1 MATIFSFKQ
10 FQVEQEGASF
20 KIGTDAMILGS
31 LITFNKA
38 KSALDIGSGTGV
50 LSLMV
55 AQKHPD
61 LFIDAI
67 DIDDVNCHLME
78 VNFSKSP
85 FAYRLRVIKHDFIT
99 FHFQRKYDL
108 IFTNPPYFLG
118 SLENNELRQASS
130 RHITVSTMRDFVKK
144 FSVCLEIG
152 GLVYI
157 ILPAENFSQWE
168 NVFKENQ
175 MFLNEQIEIEGKPSQ
190 LIRIIAVFSTESKE
204 LTQDKLIIRNEKG
217 LYSNEYIDLTKE
229 FHAHEL
235 TSD

>member
-1 MATIFSFKQ
+1 MSTIFSFKQ

-55 AQKHPD
+55 AQKHTD

-78 VNFSKSP
+78 VNFTKSP
-85 FAYRLRVIKHDFIT
+85 FDNRLRVIKHDFIT

-108 IFTNPPYFLG
+108 IFTNPPYFLE

-130 RHITVSTMRDFVKK
+130 RHFTISTMRDFVKK
-144 FSVCLEIG
+144 ITVCLEIG

-157 ILPAENFSQWE
+157 ILPADNFSQWE
-168 NVFKENQ
+168 NVFKENE
-175 MFLNEQIEIEGKPSQ
+175 MFLDEIIEVEGKLNQ

-204 LTQDKLIIRNEKG
+204 LKKNKLIIRNEKG
-217 LYSNEYIDLTKE
+217 LYSKEYIDLTKD
-229 FHAHEL
+229 FHAIEL

>member
-1 MATIFSFKQ
+1 LSTIFSFKQ

-31 LITFNKA
+31 LITFDKA
-38 KSALDIGSGTGV
+38 KFALDIGSGTGV

-78 VNFSKSP
+78 VNFTKSP
-85 FAYRLRVIKHDFIT
+85 FANRLRVIKHDFIT

-130 RHITVSTMRDFVKK
+130 RHFTISTMLDFVKK
-144 FSVCLEIG
+144 ITVCLEKG

-175 MFLNEQIEIEGKPSQ
+175 MFLDEIIEVEGKLNQ

-204 LTQDKLIIRNEKG
+204 LKKNKLVIRNEKG
-217 LYSNEYIDLTKE
+217 LYSKEYIDLTKD
-229 FHAHEL
+229 FHAIEL

>member
-1 MATIFSFKQ
+1 MSTIFSFKQ

-31 LITFNKA
+31 LITFDKA

-50 LSLMV
+50 LALMV

-130 RHITVSTMRDFVKK
+130 RHFTISTMRDFVKK
-144 FSVCLEIG
+144 ITVCLEIG

-168 NVFKENQ
+168 NVFKENE
-175 MFLNEQIEIEGKPSQ
+175 MFLDEIIEVEGKLNQ

-204 LTQDKLIIRNEKG
+204 LKKNKLIIRNEKG
-217 LYSNEYIDLTKE
+217 LYSKEYIDLTKD
-229 FHAHEL
+229 FHANEL
-235 TSD
+235 TSH

>member
-1 MATIFSFKQ
+1 MSTIFSFKQ

-31 LITFNKA
+31 LITFDKA
-38 KSALDIGSGTGV
+38 KFALDIGSGTGV

-78 VNFSKSP
+78 VNFTKSP
-85 FAYRLRVIKHDFIT
+85 FANRLRVIKHDFIT

-130 RHITVSTMRDFVKK
+130 RHFTISTMRDFVKK
-144 FSVCLEIG
+144 ITVCLEIG

-175 MFLNEQIEIEGKPSQ
+175 MFLDEIIEVEGKLNQ

-204 LTQDKLIIRNEKG
+204 LKKNKLIIRNEKG

>member
-1 MATIFSFKQ
+1 LATIFSFKQ
-10 FQVEQEGASF
+10 FQIEQEGASF

-31 LITFNKA
+31 LITFDKA

-61 LFIDAI
+61 LVIDAI
-67 DIDDVNCHLME
+67 DIDEVNCRLME
-78 VNFSKSP
+78 MNFKKSP
-85 FAYRLRVIKHDFIT
+85 FAKRLNVIEHDFIS
-99 FHFQRKYDL
+99 FHFRQKYDL

-130 RHITVSTMRDFVKK
+130 RHFTISTMRDFVKRI
-144 FSVCLEIG
+144 SVCLEIG
-152 GLVYI
+152 GLVYV
-157 ILPAENFSQWE
+157 ILPAENFSLWE

-217 LYSNEYIDLTKE
+217 LYSKEYIALTKD
-229 FHAHEL
+229 FHSIEL
-235 TSD
+235 SSD